1 MLDVFRFRI
10 PTEVHF
16 GDGVAETLGE
26 QVVQLGCRSPFVVT
40 DPGVREAGIVDSIVQ
55 SVIERGA
62 SPLVFDKISA
72 NPRDHECVVG
82 AEAAR
87 EFGAD
92 LVIAIG
98 GGSPIDAAKAI
109 AGLLV
114 NGGSVQD
121 WEPPRTFERPPVP
134 LIAVPTTAGTG
145 SEVTRSSVISD
156 TQRQIKISLRDYQI
170 APRVAL
176 VDPKL
181 TYSLPRSVTAATGM
195 DVLTHAV
202 EAYTCRRATP
212 LSDMCA
218 LTAIRLVRDH
228 LVDAVLDGSD
238 SEARHGMMLA
248 SLIAG
253 MAFSNADVG
262 AVHCLAES
270 IGGLYDTP
278 HGVANA
284 IFLPYIFA
292 YNADTD
298 PARHIAVGEALGLA
312 VESMSENEATAETAS
327 AIKSLAKS
335 VGIPSYREL
344 SNVDSKDF
352 DAIAWASVANGSNDS
367 NCREMKKNDYI
378 EILHQAWKN

>member
-10 PTEVHF
+10 PTEIHF
-16 GDGVAETLGE
+16 GDGVADTLGD
-26 QVVQLGCRSPFVVT
+26 QVVLLGSRSPFVVT
-40 DPGVREAGIVDSIVQ
+40 DPGVRQAGIVDSLVQ
-55 SVIERGA
+55 SVIDQGV

-82 AEAAR
+82 AETAR

-92 LVIAIG
+92 LIIAIG

-121 WEPPRTFERPPVP
+121 WKPPRTFARPPAPV
-134 LIAVPTTAGTG
+134 IAVPTTAGTG
-145 SEVTRSSVISD
+145 SEVTRSAVISD
-156 TQRQIKISLRDYQI
+156 TQRHIKISLRDYQI

-176 VDPKL
+176 VDPRL
-181 TYSLPRSVTAATGM
+181 THSLPRSVTAATGM

-228 LVDAVLDGSD
+228 LLDAVRDGND
-238 SEARHGMMLA
+238 FEARHGMMLA

-270 IGGLYDTP
+270 IGGLYDAP

-284 IFLPYIFA
+284 VFLPLVFA
-292 YNADTD
+292 YNADSD
-298 PARHIAVGEALGLA
+298 PKRHIAVGKALGIA
-312 VESMSENEATAETAS
+312 VESMSDHEATAETAS
-327 AIKSLAKS
+327 VIKNLANS
-335 VGIPSYREL
+335 VGIPTFRDL
-344 SNVDSKDF
+344 SNVDPKDF
-352 DAIAWASVANGSNDS
+352 DAIALASVDNGSNDS
-367 NCREMKKNDYI
+367 NCREMKENDYL
-378 EILHQAWKN
+378 EILRQAWDN